1 MRWMLWGRDNGRGQC
16 TGSWQVAV
24 GDGSS
29 HPDRAQGAKSGCWE
43 RGVLLAELLSVEMTP
58 ELVQLQREARGGEVF
73 LRGLRKSF
81 SPCLRA
87 AVVNGSFEL

>member
-1 MRWMLWGRDNGRGQC
+1 MDGGSARGPGKWPWGMAC
-16 TGSWQVAV
+16 
-24 GDGSS
+24 S
-29 HPDRAQGAKSGCWE
+29 HPDRAQGAKLRCWE
-43 RGVLLAELLSVEMTP
+43 HGVLLVEPLSVEMTP

-73 LRGLRKSF
+73 LRGLQKSF